1 MTNSTFFHD
10 GFRDGRDC
18 LPPSPPDIPV
28 LADEYM
34 AGFGAGLV
42 AALDAIPA
50 EERRDLTKA
59 FAKGFNE
66 VVNK

>member
-1 MTNSTFFHD
+1 MTDSTFFHD

-18 LPPSPPDIPV
+18 LPPSPPDVWV

-42 AALDAIPA
+42 SAWDAVPA
-50 EERRDLTKA
+50 EEKAEFTKA
-59 FAKGFNE
+59 FAQGFSE
-66 VVNK
+66 GMES